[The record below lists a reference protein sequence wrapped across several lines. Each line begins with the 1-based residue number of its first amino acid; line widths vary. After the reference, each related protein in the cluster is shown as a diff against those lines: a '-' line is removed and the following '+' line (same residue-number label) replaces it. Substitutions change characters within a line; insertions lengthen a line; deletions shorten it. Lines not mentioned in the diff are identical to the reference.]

1 MLRPVR
7 FVSVEAARAAS
18 TTAVLVCC
26 VGLLP
31 GSASLPP
38 EGIRAQPCQHLRSF
52 LKSGPKPVVFDVRNG
67 VITDVDATEIVQRAS
82 YAEWVLV
89 RDKGAGIPWTRLK
102 FPPLPNGSPRHFVF
116 WHSIVWLRRNN
127 ANVWVMNL
135 ARSWIRLG
143 SMSAAI
149 INSAPT

>member
-67 VITDVDATEIVQRAS
+67 VITKLFRRHSVALSSFENPFGESGVD
-82 YAEWVLV
+82 
-89 RDKGAGIPWTRLK
+89 
-102 FPPLPNGSPRHFVF
+102 
-116 WHSIVWLRRNN
+116 
-127 ANVWVMNL
+127 
-135 ARSWIRLG
+135 
-143 SMSAAI
+143 
-149 INSAPT
+149 